1 MPPDRSNCL
10 TIANAQ
16 QETSFRLLVEQVTD
30 YAIFLLDPAG
40 HIVTWNAGAERLKGY
55 RADEIIGQHFSRFY
69 PTEDLAA
76 GKTERELAVAVAEG
90 RVEDEGW
97 RVRKDG
103 SRFWANVIITAL
115 RDETG
120 VLLGFAKVT
129 RDMTERRRAADDLRR
144 AYNDLERRVIQR
156 TAELT
161 AVNAELRAADLQ
173 KNEFLAM
180 LAHELRNP
188 LAPVRNAL
196 QILRLPGADAATI
209 EWARAMIDRQIRH
222 LARLID
228 DLLDMSRL
236 TRGLIR
242 VSRQRLDV
250 SQVARLAAEDRRR
263 TFEEGGLTIAVA
275 ALADPVWVDGDPI
288 RLMQV
293 VSNLLDNAVKFTDR
307 GGRVELNVS
316 SNGGNAIIAVRDT
329 GIGIAAG
336 MLPRLFDIFT
346 QADSSLDRSRGGL
359 GLGLALVKGLVG
371 LHGGTVSAASEGPG
385 KGATF
390 TIRLP
395 LSPETAGNS
404 PKGSQP

>member
-1 MPPDRSNCL
+1 
-10 TIANAQ
+10 
-16 QETSFRLLVEQVTD
+16 
-30 YAIFLLDPAG
+30 
-40 HIVTWNAGAERLKGY
+40 
-55 RADEIIGQHFSRFY
+55 
-69 PTEDLAA
+69 
-76 GKTERELAVAVAEG
+76 
-90 RVEDEGW
+90 
-97 RVRKDG
+97 
-103 SRFWANVIITAL
+103 
-115 RDETG
+115 
-120 VLLGFAKVT
+120 
-129 RDMTERRRAADDLRR
+129 MTERRRAADDLRR

-209 EWARAMIDRQIRH
+209 EWARAMIDRQVRH

-263 TFEEGGLTIAVA
+263 TFEEGGLTFAVA
-275 ALADPVWVDGDPI
+275 APADPVWVDGDPI

-371 LHGGTVSAASEGPG
+371 LHGGTVLAASEGPG

-395 LSPETAGNS
+395 LSPETTGNS